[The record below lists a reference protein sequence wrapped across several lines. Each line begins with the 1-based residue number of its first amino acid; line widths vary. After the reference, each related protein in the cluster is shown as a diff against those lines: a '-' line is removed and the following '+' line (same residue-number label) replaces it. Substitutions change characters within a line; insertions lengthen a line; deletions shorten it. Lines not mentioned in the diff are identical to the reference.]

1 MTSTTSST
9 NIQLPSLPEPSGYYS
24 NFYGEEDM
32 QSYAIASIEAD
43 RKNTME
49 LLRNPV
55 HVHSNMCRG
64 IIAPITFDMLAH
76 ILGED
81 ETNEWLH
88 KQYTRYNQAT
98 MLWQPIETAPKDN
111 KRPLYLAK
119 FSDGE
124 LIELDFNGSWEYWS
138 ESWELSHIN
147 GYCWFSENGIEEPT
161 HWAYQDEPLPTTQS
175 SAIQNLLSAAL
186 EILKSADRNGQIQLD
201 ESGAL
206 ASELRNA
213 VKQID
218 D

>member
-1 MTSTTSST
+1 MTSTTD
-9 NIQLPSLPEPSGYYS
+9 IQLPSLPEPSGYYS

-32 QSYAIASIEAD
+32 KSYAIAAVEAD

-49 LLRNPV
+49 LL
-55 HVHSNMCRG
+55 
-64 IIAPITFDMLAH
+64 
-76 ILGED
+76 
-81 ETNEWLH
+81 
-88 KQYTRYNQAT
+88 KAT
-98 MLWQPIETAPKDN
+98 LWQPIETAPKDN
-111 KRPLYLAK
+111 KRPLYLAR

-186 EILKSADRNGQIQLD
+186 EILKSSDGD
-201 ESGAL
+201 G
-206 ASELRNA
+206 
-213 VKQID
+213 
-218 D
+218 